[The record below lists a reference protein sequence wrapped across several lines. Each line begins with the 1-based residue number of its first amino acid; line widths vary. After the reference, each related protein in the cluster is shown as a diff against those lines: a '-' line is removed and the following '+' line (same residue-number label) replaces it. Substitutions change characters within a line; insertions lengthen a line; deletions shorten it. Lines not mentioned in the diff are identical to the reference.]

1 MKRSEAIET
10 YREEIAAA
18 MRKAYRSVIECRG
31 AIQYSIY
38 VWEDGK
44 IEELETAQGD
54 NSFLAASTWED
65 WNLFDV
71 TTVSMPCVDVWDLA
85 GECPPDDE
93 KAREEAEEAII
104 DWLCDEYRND
114 VDENIDRI
122 IEDAEILEDIQSA
135 SF

>member
-10 YREEIAAA
+10 YREEIADA
-18 MRKAYRSVIECRG
+18 MCKDYRSVIESHG

-71 TTVSMPCVDVWDLA
+71 TTISMPCCDIWDLA

-104 DWLCDEYRND
+104 DWLCDEYAKD
-114 VDENIDRI
+114 VNENIDRI
-122 IEDAEILEDIQSA
+122 IEDAETIEAIHSTD
-135 SF
+135 F